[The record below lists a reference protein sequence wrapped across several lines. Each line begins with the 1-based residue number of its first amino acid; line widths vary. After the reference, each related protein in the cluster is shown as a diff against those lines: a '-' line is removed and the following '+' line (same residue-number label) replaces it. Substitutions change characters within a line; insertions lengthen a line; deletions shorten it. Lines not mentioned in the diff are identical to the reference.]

1 MACPTR
7 VVAVSITAGSATRRR
22 ARLPVPAPAF
32 ESTMFTLT
40 LPYPPSINHAFSV
53 IRGRP
58 VLSQQTRA
66 FRQRVRGLV
75 RSAGIPTLLGPVAV
89 RLELHPPDDRRRD
102 CDNAQKSL
110 LDALT
115 QAGAFVDDSQIVW
128 LLTIKT
134 PASAAGRAIVI
145 ASSLPDDPFPSC
157 GLEPTHAFPQQ

>member
-1 MACPTR
+1 
-7 VVAVSITAGSATRRR
+7 
-22 ARLPVPAPAF
+22 
-32 ESTMFTLT
+32 MFTLT

-75 RSAGIPTLLGPVAV
+75 RSARIPTLLGPLAV
-89 RLELHPPDDRRRD
+89 RLELYPPDDRRRD

-134 PASAAGRAIVI
+134 PASAAGKAIVI
-145 ASSLPDDPFPSC
+145 ASSLPGDPFPSC
-157 GLEPTHAFPQQ
+157 GLEPTEASLQS